1 MGFNTTAT
9 TVTLTAKLTP
19 IGRQKMVSTN
29 NSLISTFSLGDSDA
43 NYNTA
48 LTLSTGEIPNEAGS
62 LGPNS
67 TVNNSVT
74 QNVKLKSQLVV
85 NGSGKL
91 YKSVEPQSITINS
104 EIVSN
109 GQTNVSGTSFTH
121 FLVDRTDVDTDNRV
135 NYFYSF
141 GLPLNSTEDYK
152 FTGTTYSKG
161 GFSDTALSGIAQDTI
176 LIISLNQETFGETL
190 DGKVINLTLPSLG
203 PTYNIYSTFQNS
215 GIPSKTQDANIRD
228 NSVVAD
234 TFGTNIAFLFSDN
247 IMTPNGG
254 SGSLSWATGFGTNKP
269 FSVNNKQLYNLQTN
283 SNRGLSA
290 DTVVGIAYLDKGIL
304 VITHPSI
311 VGNYNSV
318 LADNAVTKINS
329 VSTNVYQSIT
339 CIAARGE
346 FAASTNTTFT
356 SSDTPRISEVGLFDS
371 VGNLIAIAKT
381 DRHVTK
387 NINEFLALNVKI
399 SL

>member
-48 LTLSTGEIPNEAGS
+48 LILSTGEIPNEAGS

-121 FLVDRTDVDTDNRV
+121 FLVDRTDVSSDNRV
-135 NYFYSF
+135 NYFY
-141 GLPLNSTEDYK
+141 
-152 FTGTTYSKG
+152 
-161 GFSDTALSGIAQDTI
+161 
-176 LIISLNQETFGETL
+176 
-190 DGKVINLTLPSLG
+190 
-203 PTYNIYSTFQNS
+203 
-215 GIPSKTQDANIRD
+215 
-228 NSVVAD
+228 
-234 TFGTNIAFLFSDN
+234 
-247 IMTPNGG
+247 
-254 SGSLSWATGFGTNKP
+254 
-269 FSVNNKQLYNLQTN
+269 
-283 SNRGLSA
+283 
-290 DTVVGIAYLDKGIL
+290 
-304 VITHPSI
+304 
-311 VGNYNSV
+311 
-318 LADNAVTKINS
+318 
-329 VSTNVYQSIT
+329 
-339 CIAARGE
+339 
-346 FAASTNTTFT
+346 
-356 SSDTPRISEVGLFDS
+356 
-371 VGNLIAIAKT
+371 
-381 DRHVTK
+381 
-387 NINEFLALNVKI
+387 
-399 SL
+399 